1 MDEISIA
8 ELRSELLKNIA
19 EQQVENEAK
28 LASLDSINLAMVT
41 AKAKEI
47 EADTAAKDALLARLL
62 GGVPA

>member
-1 MDEISIA
+1 MAEISIA